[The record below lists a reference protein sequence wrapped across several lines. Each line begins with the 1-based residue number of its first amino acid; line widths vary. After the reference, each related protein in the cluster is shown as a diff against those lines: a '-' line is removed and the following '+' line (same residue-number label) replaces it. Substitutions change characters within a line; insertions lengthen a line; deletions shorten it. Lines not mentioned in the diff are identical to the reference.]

1 MYEDTY
7 TIRQF
12 NNNKIKQELYT
23 IQKVKECL
31 SESNEQTNKMKN
43 LLDNFETRL
52 TALHDLIMPVY
63 DATNTLQIK
72 YSSIYFWGFNF
83 SCFNVFK
90 RQLFLFYN

>member
-31 SESNEQTNKMKN
+31 TESNEQTNKMKN
-43 LLDNFETRL
+43 LLDNFEVRL
-52 TALHDLIMPVY
+52 NALQDLIMPVY

-72 YSSIYFWGFNF
+72 YSSKKKKKIDTI
-83 SCFNVFK
+83 SIS
-90 RQLFLFYN
+90 YN

>member
-12 NNNKIKQELYT
+12 NNNKIKQELFT

-72 YSSIYFWGFNF
+72 YTSKLSFDAH
-83 SCFNVFK
+83 
-90 RQLFLFYN
+90 

>member
-72 YSSIYFWGFNF
+72 YSSKLIGELK
-83 SCFNVFK
+83 FK
-90 RQLFLFYN
+90 